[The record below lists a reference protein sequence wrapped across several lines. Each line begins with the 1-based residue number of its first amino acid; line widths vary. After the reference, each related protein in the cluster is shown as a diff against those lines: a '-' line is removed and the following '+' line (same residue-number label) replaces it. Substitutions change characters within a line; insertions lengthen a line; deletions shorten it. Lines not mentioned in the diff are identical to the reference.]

1 MQHDDSKDIKRR
13 PDGSIDT
20 AHYMKIG
27 RQMRAEQA
35 YKMVNSAVP
44 KRRSI
49 TFWFGPFATVRP

>member
-1 MQHDDSKDIKRR
+1 MQHDDSKDIRRR

-44 KRRSI
+44 KRRSF